1 MILSVSSVRPFRRGI
16 ERLLEF
22 TARAAEALARSD
34 AAARRFNPDARVRL
48 VADGAAI
55 RAELTDRAEPGDA
68 TVRHELGFEVYVAEG
83 IDGLVDAG
91 EHDALFLA
99 QT

>member
-1 MILSVSSVRPFRRGI
+1 M
-16 ERLLEF
+16 LEF
-22 TARAAEALARSD
+22 TDRAAEALARSD

-48 VADGAAI
+48 VAGGGAAL
-55 RAELTDRAEPGDA
+55 RAELTDHAEPGDA
-68 TVRHELGFEVYVAEG
+68 TVRHDLGFEVYVAEG

-99 QT
+99 RS

>member
-1 MILSVSSVRPFRRGI
+1 M
-16 ERLLEF
+16 LEF
-22 TARAAEALARSD
+22 TDRAAEALARSD
-34 AAARRFNPDARVRL
+34 TAARRFNPDARVRL
-48 VADGAAI
+48 VTDGAAI

-99 QT
+99 RT